1 MRIGVCPGS
10 FDPIT
15 NGHLDIIQRS
25 AYIYDKVIIGVAKNP
40 TKKTLFSLDERMVM
54 VNDSVGKLDEVETKS
69 FTGLLVDFATD
80 QQASVIIK
88 GLRAVSDFEHEF
100 QMAHLNKKLSSKIE
114 TVFLMASHDC
124 MFLRSSAVKEIAM
137 YGGSVNGLVSEL
149 VEKML
154 RDKLSGK
161 SQLA

>member
-25 AYIYDKVIIGVAKNP
+25 AYIYDKVIVGVAKNP
-40 TKKTLFSLDERMVM
+40 SKKTLFSLEERLLM
-54 VNDSVGKLDEVETKS
+54 VNDSIGKIDTVETKT
-69 FTGLLVDFATD
+69 FEGLLVDFAYE

-100 QMAHLNKKLSSKIE
+100 QMAHLNKKLNSKIE
-114 TVFLMASHDC
+114 TVFLMASHEC
-124 MFLRSSAVKEIAM
+124 MFLSSSAVKEIAM
-137 YGGSVNGLVSEL
+137 YGGSLAGLVNEQ
-149 VEKML
+149 VEKKL
-154 RDKLSGK
+154 IDKLSGK